1 MGFLSELSQNA
12 IKAFSRFPITL
23 SWAVFGSLFLI
34 GIYGTDDYDIINQY
48 NNLSL
53 VLVLAISWLI
63 AMQFISEA
71 LEHRFL
77 YRTLLK
83 ISVIG
88 GLTGFYFYM
97 EQAHINDS
105 MLGTGQWVLLLLA
118 GHVFVVFAPFLNTWD
133 KHRFWNYLK
142 NIGIAIFRST
152 VYSLV
157 LYLGLALAT
166 SALELLFDVNLND
179 YIYLQIFIFC
189 LGIVNTFIF
198 LSDFALVK
206 DLQKSIE
213 FHKAIEV
220 LVKYI
225 LIPLSLLYLV
235 IVYVYA
241 LKILITWELPRGW
254 VTYLISALSL
264 LAFVIHIVI
273 EPIRQTHSSKFIKR
287 YFPFYFYAILPLLP
301 LLFIALYK
309 RIADYNFTELRY
321 LGLVLAVWITGMLLY
336 MIASNQKRLSLYA
349 KSMFLLVLLCTFGPL
364 SAFKISINA
373 QINELEELLSDLKNK
388 KELSFTT
395 EQYDR
400 FKSIIKYLNNRN
412 ALEKTE
418 AYFGFNPNEA
428 FSETGSYNMPGKIV
442 DSLNIKIIR
451 DSKSVTA
458 VEKRI
463 ASKNYRIHPYKTNF
477 TEEISEYTNFTFLK
491 LNHTEDDQN
500 PLQLY
505 FDDDNIISLK
515 YYGETLFE
523 TNLTSHL
530 KAKADK
536 YDRLSQ
542 ASPGEFTFRL
552 KNEKG
557 DFLIIFQE
565 FRYNYLNREVDIKS
579 GRAMLFY
586 RTYESLELP

>member
-12 IKAFSRFPITL
+12 INAFNRFPITL
-23 SWAVFGSLFLI
+23 CWAVLGSCFLI
-34 GIYGTDDYDIINQY
+34 GIYSTEDYDIINQY
-48 NNLSL
+48 NNLNL
-53 VLVLAISWLI
+53 VLVLGISWLI
-63 AMQFISEA
+63 AIQFISEA
-71 LEHRFL
+71 LEHNFL

-83 ISVIG
+83 ISVIA
-88 GLTGFYFYM
+88 GLTGFYFYL
-97 EQAHINDS
+97 EQPRIDDS
-105 MLGTGQWVLLLLA
+105 MLGNGQWALLLLA
-118 GHVFVVFAPFLNTWD
+118 GHVFVIFAPFLNAWD

-142 NIGIAIFRST
+142 NIGIAIIRSA

-206 DLQKSIE
+206 DLQKSID
-213 FHKAIEV
+213 FHKTIEV

-241 LKILITWELPRGW
+241 FKILITWELPRGW

-264 LAFVIHIVI
+264 LAFIIHIVI
-273 EPIRQTHSSKFIKR
+273 EPIRQTHPSKFIKR
-287 YFPFYFYAILPLLP
+287 FFPFYFYAILPLLP

-309 RIADYNFTELRY
+309 RIADYNFTEWRY
-321 LGLVLAVWITGMLLY
+321 LGLVLAIWIAGMLLY
-336 MIASNQKRLSLYA
+336 MVISNQKRLSLYA

-373 QINELEELLSDLKNK
+373 QISELDELLSTLKNK
-388 KELSFTT
+388 NELSFNS
-395 EQYDR
+395 EQYER
-400 FKSIIKYLNNRN
+400 FKSIINYLNNRK

-418 AYFGFNPNEA
+418 AYFGFNPTEA
-428 FSETGSYNMPGKIV
+428 FSETGSYNMPKIIV

-451 DSKSVTA
+451 SSEPATA
-458 VEKRI
+458 TENRFI
-463 ASKNYRIHPYKTNF
+463 SKNYKINPYKTNL
-477 TEEISEYTNFTFLK
+477 TEEITAYTNFTMLK
-491 LNHTEDDQN
+491 LNDTKDDQT

-505 FDDDNIISLK
+505 FNNDNIISLR
-515 YYGETLFE
+515 YYGEALFE

-536 YDRLSQ
+536 YDYLSQ
-542 ASPGEFTFRL
+542 ASPDEFTFRL
-552 KNEKG
+552 KSDKG

-565 FRYNYLNREVDIKS
+565 FRYNYEHRKIDIKS
-579 GRAMLFY
+579 GKAMLFY